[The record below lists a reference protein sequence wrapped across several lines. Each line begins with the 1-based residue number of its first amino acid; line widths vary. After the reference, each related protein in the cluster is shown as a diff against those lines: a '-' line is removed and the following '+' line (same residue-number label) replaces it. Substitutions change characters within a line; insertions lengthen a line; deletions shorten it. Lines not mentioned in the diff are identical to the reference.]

1 MEKNES
7 DDTDPFEGSAAYFLQ
22 TIHMFRAL
30 SFLVLNHTTSRP
42 TRPAAARL

>member
-7 DDTDPFEGSAAYFLQ
+7 DDTDPFEGSAAYFLHV
-22 TIHMFRAL
+22 HMFRAL

>member
-7 DDTDPFEGSAAYFLQ
+7 DDTDPFRRVGRVFLQ
-22 TIHMFRAL
+22 IVHMFRAL
-30 SFLVLNHTTSRP
+30 SFLVVNHTTSRP